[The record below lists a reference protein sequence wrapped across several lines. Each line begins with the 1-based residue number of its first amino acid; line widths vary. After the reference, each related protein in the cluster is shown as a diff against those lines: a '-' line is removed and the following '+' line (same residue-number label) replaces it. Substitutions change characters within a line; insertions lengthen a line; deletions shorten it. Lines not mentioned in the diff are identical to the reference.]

1 MTAPEDTLDEHE
13 AIEVQFSDYLERR
26 LDEKSQSGLEEHLA
40 NCDQCKTSLE
50 DFKKTLEA
58 LSGMHKMSV
67 PQTFKSNVE
76 ETIHKRSAGR
86 FFGRRAFGDRV
97 PFPVLAAIALLILLG
112 IFAMIWTS
120 DTGSL
125 KPFENSPEQPM
136 IHDGAK
142 DVVPHL

>member
-13 AIEVQFSDYLERR
+13 AVEAEFSDYLDKR
-26 LDEKSQSGLEEHLA
+26 LDEKRHATVEEHLA
-40 NCDQCKTSLE
+40 KCEQCQTSLNE
-50 DFKKTLEA
+50 FKKTLGA

-97 PFPVLAAIALLILLG
+97 PFPALAALAMLILLG

-125 KPFENSPEQPM
+125 KPFKNSPEEPK
-136 IHDGAK
+136 IHLPK
-142 DVVPHL
+142 R